1 MLKQVMLDGTLA
13 DIGFLP
19 ITSTG
24 IGWDNWY
31 RSSEAIAGYS
41 PYGGHVANKKWPMT
55 KVFKNLSIMYFIFF
69 NLDL

>member
-1 MLKQVMLDGTLA
+1 MLKQVLLDGTWA

-19 ITSTG
+19 ISSTG
-24 IGWDNWY
+24 SRGRDDWY

-55 KVFKNLSIMYFIFF
+55 KVLKNISINKYFFGLI
-69 NLDL
+69 